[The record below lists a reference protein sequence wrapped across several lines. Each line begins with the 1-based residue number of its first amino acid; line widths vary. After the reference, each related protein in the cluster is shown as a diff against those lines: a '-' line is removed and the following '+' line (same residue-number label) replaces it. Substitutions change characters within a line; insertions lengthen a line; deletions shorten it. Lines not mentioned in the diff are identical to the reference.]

1 MNTSPSAILET
12 LNENQKIAASHIDG
26 PLMILAGP
34 GSGKTRVVTHR
45 IAHMVAN
52 GVSPYEIAALTFTNK
67 SAGEMKER
75 LNRLLPGTYVWT
87 GTFHRFC
94 SRLLRTY
101 APHVGLRENF
111 TIYDTKDARVLLKQ
125 AIEQSDV
132 DLIQYTPDEVADQIS
147 RAKAKALS
155 WEMFQQQRGG
165 PLQSIA
171 AKIYPVYQEMLLK
184 ANACDFDDL
193 LLHVVQLF
201 RDSEELR
208 AAIDER
214 YRYLLV
220 DEYQDTNVVQY
231 TIIRALSVNHPNIA
245 VTGDPDQSIYGWRGA
260 DLNNILNFE
269 KDFPNTKV
277 VRLEENY
284 RSTNNILVVA
294 DQLIANNVRRKKK
307 TLFTAN
313 ADGDRTRL
321 IAYPNAQEEARAI
334 ADEIQVGIESGRIN
348 GKDVAILYRTNWL
361 SRNIE
366 VALRNNGI
374 RYQIINGL
382 EFFQR
387 KEIKDVL
394 AYLRLMNN
402 PSDNV
407 SFERIVNVPS
417 RKIGKVTIGKI
428 RAHAAQNGLTMLEA
442 AREIGTND
450 LLSKQLNKKIRDF
463 VELIDQLMVHAAARV
478 EDIIIRVIG
487 ATEYR
492 RYLQE
497 NFEDAQERE
506 DNVDELI
513 SAAREFDH
521 DFSDESSLESFLENT
536 ALVNDTDSMDD
547 NDVVTLMTI
556 HAAKGLEYPVI
567 YIVGAEEG
575 LLPHE
580 RSIGTDDEIEE
591 ERRLFFV
598 GITRAMQ
605 QLQISRAMSR
615 PRRGGFSFT
624 IASRFLMELPRDR
637 MHVVEPRTY
646 LSNHER
652 TDYSI
657 YQDDSDQ
664 WQEETIYLDDDIEQ
678 SSGPVEVPSPERG
691 EFLSDVNLK
700 SEDPQRWLESK
711 VMSAA
716 KIKSPM
722 DDGQPY
728 EVGVSVTHPEYGLGI
743 IESISG
749 NARKRTATVNFEM
762 VGQKQFRLAQCNLQI
777 VDEPF

>member
-1 MNTSPSAILET
+1 MIHSPSAILES

-45 IAHMVAN
+45 IAHMVAS
-52 GVSPYEIAALTFTNK
+52 GISPYEIAALTFTNK

-75 LNRLLPGTYVWT
+75 LNRLLPGTFVWT

-101 APHVGLRENF
+101 APQVGLQENY
-111 TIYDTKDARVLLKQ
+111 TIYDTKDARTLLKQ
-125 AIEQSDV
+125 SIEQSGV
-132 DLIQYTPDEVADQIS
+132 DLIQYTPDEIAEQIS
-147 RAKAKALS
+147 RAKAKAMT

-165 PLQSIA
+165 PLQAIA
-171 AKIYPVYQEMLLK
+171 AKIYPVYQEQLLK

-208 AAIDER
+208 AAMDEKF
-214 YRYLLV
+214 RYLLV

-231 TIIRALSVNHPNIA
+231 TIIRALSVNHSNIA

-269 KDFPNTKV
+269 KDFPRTTV

-284 RSTNNILVVA
+284 RSTKNILVVA
-294 DQLIANNVRRKKK
+294 DQLIANNVRRKQK
-307 TLFTAN
+307 TLYTAN
-313 ADGDRTRL
+313 DDGDRTRL
-321 IAYPNAQEEARAI
+321 IAYPNAQEESRAI
-334 ADEIQVGIESGRIN
+334 ADEIQFGIQSEKFQ

-387 KEIKDVL
+387 KEIKDLL

-402 PSDNV
+402 PRDNV

-417 RKIGKVTIGKI
+417 RKIGKVTVGKI
-428 RAHAAQNGLTMLEA
+428 RAHAAQNNCSMLEA
-442 AREIGTND
+442 AREIGINN
-450 LLSKQLNKKIRDF
+450 LLSNQLNKKIRDF
-463 VELIDQLMVHAAARV
+463 VELVDQLMVHSAARV
-478 EDIIIRVIG
+478 EDILLKVIS

-492 RYLQE
+492 LYLQQ

-506 DNVDELI
+506 DNVDELV

-521 DFSDESSLESFLENT
+521 DFSDESNLEAFLENT

-547 NDVVTLMTI
+547 HDVVTLMTI
-556 HAAKGLEYPVI
+556 HAAKGLEYPVV

-580 RSIGTDDEIEE
+580 RSVGSDDEIEE
-591 ERRLFFV
+591 ERRLLFV
-598 GITRAMQ
+598 GITRAMH

-624 IASRFLMELPRDR
+624 IASRFLMELPRDK

-646 LSNHER
+646 LSDHER
-652 TDYSI
+652 TDYAI
-657 YQDDSDQ
+657 YRDESDQ
-664 WQEETIYLDDDIEQ
+664 WPEETIYLDEDEKQEEPITTARPGNGKMVIE
-678 SSGPVEVPSPERG
+678 SE
-691 EFLSDVNLK
+691 LK
-700 SEDPQRWLESK
+700 NQDPKSWLETK
-711 VMSAA
+711 VTSAA
-716 KIKSPM
+716 NIKSPV
-722 DDGQPY
+722 DAAHNF

-749 NARKRTATVNFEM
+749 NARKRTATVNFEL
-762 VGQKQFRLAQCNLQI
+762 VGQKQFRLAHCNLQI